1 MSHTDKPATASS
13 SRSIARIRPADKAK
27 FPAGVMAGDA
37 RPRRVVL
44 WTKYTGH
51 NRRLTVRLQSR
62 GRRGILRTRDVP
74 ATVRK
79 GGFVHV
85 DVPNLRPRTLYKY
98 VFLERSS
105 AGVVRSPVGYF
116 RTAIPVRGP
125 HALDTVVFGG
135 TSCTFAR
142 GSRRTRATNRLL
154 RHAARKRARLS
165 FFLHA
170 GDQVYCDKPRK
181 VKDIQGYRDRY
192 ERAFSAQGLAAL
204 HAAFGMY
211 TTWDDHEVV
220 DDWGRYD
227 LRSMSPRRR
236 AELKQQIRVGKQ
248 SFFDHQPIQR
258 RSRSARKLYRKF
270 QWGRTLEL
278 FVLDGRSE
286 RRVAQGKYISDDQMK
301 WLVDGLQNS
310 TAKFKF
316 ILNSC
321 PIGLFTLA
329 IDEWRQTDDRWAAF
343 PGQRDPILE
352 VAQRVGGVWW
362 LSGDFHFGTVG
373 RVEAMRY
380 PQVRE
385 VLMGSSGSG
394 LGGDNRRMDVDLLNP
409 PSPNDKD
416 TQWQFATHEHNYV
429 EIKAD
434 PRRERLDIYFYGG
447 SRLLR
452 HVTYSLR

>member
-1 MSHTDKPATASS
+1 MPHTDKSARASS
-13 SRSIARIRPADKAK
+13 SRVIDRIRPANKAK

-44 WTKYTGH
+44 WTKYTGRK
-51 NRRLTVRLQSR
+51 RRLTVRLQ
-62 GRRGILRTRDVP
+62 RRGVRGTLRTRDVP
-74 ATVRK
+74 AKVKK

-98 VFLERSS
+98 VFLERSA
-105 AGVVRSPVGYF
+105 AGVVRSPVGHF

-135 TSCTFAR
+135 TSCT
-142 GSRRTRATNRLL
+142 GRRARATHRLL

-170 GDQVYCDKPRK
+170 GDQVYCDKPRE

-192 ERAFSAQGLAAL
+192 ERAFSAPGLAAL

-211 TTWDDHEVV
+211 ATWDDHEVV
-220 DDWGRYD
+220 DNWGRYD
-227 LRSMSPRRR
+227 LRSMPPRRR
-236 AELKQQIRVGKQ
+236 AERKKQIKVGKQ

-286 RRVAQGKYISDDQMK
+286 RRVAQGKYISDEQMK
-301 WLVDGLQNS
+301 WLIDGLQNS

-321 PIGLFTLA
+321 PIGHFTQE
-329 IDEWRQTDDRWAAF
+329 IDDWRKQDDRWAAY

-380 PQVRE
+380 PEVRE

-394 LGGDNRRMDVDLLNP
+394 LGGTERRRDVGSLNP

-452 HVTYSLR
+452 HLWYPLR